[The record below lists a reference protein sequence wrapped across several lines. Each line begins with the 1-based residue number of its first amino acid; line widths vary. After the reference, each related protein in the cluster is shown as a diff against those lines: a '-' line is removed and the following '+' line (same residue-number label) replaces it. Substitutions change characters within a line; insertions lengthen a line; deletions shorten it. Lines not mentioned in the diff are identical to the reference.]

1 MKECPPTSPRDDAKA
16 GVGPERARAEQVT
29 LRWVRMCRDDSPPCA
44 RSLSLWLVCFCG
56 EATAMPT
63 YAYRCE
69 ECGESFDRIE
79 SISEHGTAKPAC
91 PKCGSEKIVSV
102 PTAFVAVTGK
112 KS

>member
-1 MKECPPTSPRDDAKA
+1 LDVGSA
-16 GVGPERARAEQVT
+16 G
-29 LRWVRMCRDDSPPCA
+29 D
-44 RSLSLWLVCFCG
+44 G

-69 ECGESFDRIE
+69 KCGERFEQIE
-79 SISEHGTAKPAC
+79 TISEHGTSKPKC
-91 PKCGSEKIVSV
+91 PKCGSGKIKSV

>member
-1 MKECPPTSPRDDAKA
+1 M
-16 GVGPERARAEQVT
+16 VGPLMSR
-29 LRWVRMCRDDSPPCA
+29 
-44 RSLSLWLVCFCG
+44 

-69 ECGESFDRIE
+69 ECGESFERIE
-79 SISEHGTAKPAC
+79 SISEHGTARPAC
-91 PKCGSEKIVSV
+91 PKCGSDKIVSV

>member
-1 MKECPPTSPRDDAKA
+1 
-16 GVGPERARAEQVT
+16 
-29 LRWVRMCRDDSPPCA
+29 
-44 RSLSLWLVCFCG
+44 
-56 EATAMPT
+56 MPT

-69 ECGESFDRIE
+69 QCKETFERIE

-91 PKCGSEKIVSV
+91 PKCGSDKIASV